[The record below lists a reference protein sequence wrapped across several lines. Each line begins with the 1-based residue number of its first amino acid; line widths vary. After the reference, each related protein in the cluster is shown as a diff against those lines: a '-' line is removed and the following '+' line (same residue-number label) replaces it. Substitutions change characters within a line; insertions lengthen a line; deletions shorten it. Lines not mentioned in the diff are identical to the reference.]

1 MKQPMLLRKIIIA
14 IVIVAV
20 ISSCKKVLDVDPQFN
35 VDGNNAFKT
44 IEDCDFALVGAY
56 RLFQSTSYYGS
67 TDGRSNAFV
76 ALPDILTDNLRE
88 TGESLGNERVF
99 SRWVYAA
106 DETQI
111 ERTWLAAYRIIS
123 QANLVL

>member
-1 MKQPMLLRKIIIA
+1 M
-14 IVIVAV
+14 VASV
-20 ISSCKKVLDVDPQFN
+20 SSCKKILDANPEYN
-35 VDGNNAFKT
+35 VDGSNSFKT

-56 RLFQSTSYYGS
+56 KLFQSTSYYAA

-76 ALPDILTDNLRE
+76 LLPDILTDNLRE

-111 ERTWLAAYRIIS
+111 ERTWLA
-123 QANLVL
+123 